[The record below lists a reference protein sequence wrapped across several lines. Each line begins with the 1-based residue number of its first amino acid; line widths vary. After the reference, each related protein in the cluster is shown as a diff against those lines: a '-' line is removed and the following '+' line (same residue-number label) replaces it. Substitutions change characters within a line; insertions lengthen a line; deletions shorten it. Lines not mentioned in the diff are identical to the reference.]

1 MGNIGFE
8 NFIHLALDYTEKDAK
23 KLFYQA
29 NIQGISVN
37 TAYQYIVFHQC
48 NEGYN
53 ARNERNTFLE
63 AFQQSKL
70 AKIGKIAFLDEN
82 DGLILLEAE
91 KIHNSIPW
99 TKDTTTELL
108 KEFQRY
114 IGLKFADMKLEFG
127 ICQEEKTLLE
137 VRE

>member
-1 MGNIGFE
+1 MIAENMGNIGFE

-70 AKIGKIAFLDEN
+70 GKIGKIAFLDEN

-91 KIHNSIPW
+91 KDPQQHTLDQRHNNGTIKKNSR
-99 TKDTTTELL
+99 DTS
-108 KEFQRY
+108 
-114 IGLKFADMKLEFG
+114 D
-127 ICQEEKTLLE
+127 
-137 VRE
+137 

>member
-1 MGNIGFE
+1 MIAE
-8 NFIHLALDYTEKDAK
+8 NMEISDLRTSFILASITEKDAK
-23 KLFYQA
+23 KSFYQA

-70 AKIGKIAFLDEN
+70 GKIGKIAFLDEN

-91 KIHNSIPW
+91 K
-99 TKDTTTELL
+99 
-108 KEFQRY
+108 
-114 IGLKFADMKLEFG
+114 
-127 ICQEEKTLLE
+127 KTAHSDL
-137 VRE
+137 